1 MDEMERRSEKLLHS
15 KSGAALAQHVF
26 GQEQAVVQA
35 ISYHTT
41 GRANMTLEEMILYM
55 ADYIEPNRAF
65 EGVEEM
71 RELAYRDLKAAMP
84 MGVEMSMEDM
94 REAKQPMPCNP
105 LEAYNW
111 LKET

>member
-1 MDEMERRSEKLLHS
+1 M
-15 KSGAALAQHVF
+15 
-26 GQEQAVVQA
+26 VQA

-71 RELAYRDLKAAMP
+71 RELAYRDLKAAML

-94 REAKQPMPCNP
+94 RERNQPIHCNT